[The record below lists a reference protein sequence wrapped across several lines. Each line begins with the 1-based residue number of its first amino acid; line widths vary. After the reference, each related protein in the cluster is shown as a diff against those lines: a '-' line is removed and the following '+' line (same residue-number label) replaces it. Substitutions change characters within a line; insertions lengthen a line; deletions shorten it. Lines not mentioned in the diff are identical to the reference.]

1 MKVSR
6 RIGISVLM
14 IVFLAGGLCFGQDT
28 AKQMLVK
35 GFEYAAQGEFKE
47 AKEQFEKAL
56 KIEPH
61 FEGAIKC
68 LEVIKDVNE
77 GKIKSKTAI
86 HIFKGE
92 IAYWVNGRLI
102 EAIAEYNKAMQINPR
117 YAVPYGYRGD
127 LYLIQGLYDEA
138 LSDCNKAIE
147 LNPRYV
153 SAYNTRGVAYYSK
166 GQYDQALLDFK
177 KAIEIDPRNAMP
189 YNNRALV
196 MMELGNTE
204 MACSDWKRACELG
217 DCRSYTT
224 AKKLGYCEEKTVLW
238 RVTEW

>member
-1 MKVSR
+1 LPRGKKRGGIMKVSR
-6 RIGISVLM
+6 TIGISVVM
-14 IVFLAGGLCFGQDT
+14 IVFVAVGLCFGQDT
-28 AKQMLVK
+28 AKEMLVK

-47 AKEQFEKAL
+47 AKEQFEEAL

-61 FEGAIKC
+61 FEGAMKC

-77 GKIKSKTAI
+77 GEIESKTAI

-102 EAIAEYNKAMQINPR
+102 EAIAEYNKAMRINPR

-127 LYLIQGLYDEA
+127 LYLLQGLYY
-138 LSDCNKAIE
+138 S
-147 LNPRYV
+147 
-153 SAYNTRGVAYYSK
+153 RGL
-166 GQYDQALLDFK
+166 YDQALLDFN

-204 MACSDWKRACELG
+204 MACSDWRRACELG

-224 AKKLGYCEEKTVLW
+224 AKELGYCEEKTVLW
-238 RVTEW
+238 RIK

>member
-14 IVFLAGGLCFGQDT
+14 IVFVAVGLCFGQDT

-56 KIEPH
+56 KLEPH

-77 GKIKSKTAI
+77 GNIKSKTAI

-127 LYLIQGLYDEA
+127 LYLLQGLYDEA
-138 LSDCNKAIE
+138 ISDCNKAIE

-153 SAYNTRGVAYYSK
+153 SAYNTRGVAYYSR
-166 GQYDQALLDFK
+166 GLYDQALLDFN
-177 KAIEIDPRNAMP
+177 KAIEIDSRNAMP

-224 AKKLGYCEEKTVLW
+224 AKKLGYCEEKTVL
-238 RVTEW
+238 RRAK